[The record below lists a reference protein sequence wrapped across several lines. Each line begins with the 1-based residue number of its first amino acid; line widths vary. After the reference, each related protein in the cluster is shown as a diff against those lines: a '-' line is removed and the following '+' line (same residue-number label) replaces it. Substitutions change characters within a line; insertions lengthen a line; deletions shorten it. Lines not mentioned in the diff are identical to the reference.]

1 MMQLS
6 TLFPGLGVGK
16 GKYKSSWQCQNDDIN
31 NHPVTEN
38 GHCLASFQGRE
49 CVQALKCVPGGRNL
63 TFLLGCFSF
72 LSLTVFIGEKDE
84 FLFPNK
90 FPSNLNHCQFWGL
103 TPELNKQT
111 PTCYVT
117 HLHRL
122 PSTRVYPYNIEEN
135 WTFDWNWNWGK
146 LELYFRLLFLS
157 FSYIQRCLTQQ
168 V

>member
-1 MMQLS
+1 MLWYGFDLMMQLS

-103 TPELNKQT
+103 TPELKNNKHQPVMSLIYT
-111 PTCYVT
+111 DFPAHGYI
-117 HLHRL
+117 HIISRK
-122 PSTRVYPYNIEEN
+122 IELSIETEIGGN
-135 WTFDWNWNWGK
+135 WSCISGFC
-146 LELYFRLLFLS
+146 F
-157 FSYIQRCLTQQ
+157 
-168 V
+168 